1 MSLEGY
7 AGMSEEASRI
17 LLEQIMQPGTSSEMV
32 LEHVCA
38 YLFASLID
46 APTREL
52 LYWFLAQWYSPDEF
66 VRAGEPGD
74 IILFDNRRMLHS
86 TLPWIDVPHVLH
98 QVFLRTSSPM
108 LPCTLIAKEAK
119 L

>member
-38 YLFASLID
+38 YHFASVIY
-46 APTREL
+46 APKPIACAL
-52 LYWFLAQWYSPDEF
+52 GFC
-66 VRAGEPGD
+66 V
-74 IILFDNRRMLHS
+74 M
-86 TLPWIDVPHVLH
+86 VL
-98 QVFLRTSSPM
+98 TW
-108 LPCTLIAKEAK
+108 
-119 L
+119 